1 MTVFRLIFTKI
12 IIFLGISLLNVQG
25 EPWQD
30 KQALLDFL
38 QNTPHSRY
46 LNWSPFSP
54 VCTSW
59 TGVTCNDDQ
68 TRVVSLRLP
77 GFGFQGPVPNNTLGR
92 LTDLQ
97 TLSLRN
103 NKFSGPFPPD
113 FSRLPNLTSLYL
125 QFNKFF
131 GPLPLNFSVWPN
143 LVVLNLS
150 NNNFN
155 GSIPQSL
162 ANLTSLTT
170 LDLSN
175 NSLSG
180 QVPDIDNPSL
190 KDLNLS
196 NNDLN
201 GTLPKSLS
209 RFPSSAFSGNN
220 VSPAVSIPP
229 LPSPSPSTSQPA
241 DPTQPR
247 KSKKLSE
254 TALLGIIIGSCAVLF
269 VVTAVLIIVFYL
281 NKESVRK
288 TGTTEQDKGEISKAS
303 KKKKGIKESPEEKF
317 GKITFFPGSN
327 FAFDLEDLL
336 RASAEVLGKGTFGTT
351 YKAALEDSTTVVVK
365 RLKEGVVGKRDFE
378 QQMEVV
384 GNIKHDNVVALRA
397 YYYSKEEKLMVYD
410 YFSAGNLSTMLHGK
424 RGENPAPL
432 DWETRLKIVVGAA
445 KGLAHIHTQNN
456 GKLVHG
462 NIKSSNIFINS
473 QNHGCISDLGLATII
488 TPVAP
493 PINRIIGYRAPEV
506 TDPRKATQASDVYS
520 FGVLVLELLTGKHP
534 LGESVSLV
542 RWVNSVVREEWTAEV
557 FDLELLKYPNVEE
570 EMVSMLQLGIACAER
585 YPDRRPKM
593 TEVVRMAE
601 DLRRGYSSTRPSS
614 EVSTP
619 TPASLSHMV
628 DMASTSTSAPQ

>member
-1 MTVFRLIFTKI
+1 MAVFRLIFAKI
-12 IIFLGISLLNVQG
+12 IILLGLSLLHVHG
-25 EPWQD
+25 EPWGD

-38 QNTPHSRY
+38 QNTPRSRY
-46 LNWSPFSP
+46 LNWSPFTP
-54 VCTSW
+54 VCTNW
-59 TGVTCNDDQ
+59 TGVTCNDNQ
-68 TRVVSLRLP
+68 TRVVALRLP
-77 GFGFQGPVPNNTLGR
+77 GFGLFGPIPNNTLGR
-92 LTDLQ
+92 LTGLQ

-103 NKFSGPFPPD
+103 NKFSGPFPTD
-113 FSRLPNLTSLYL
+113 FSRLENLTSLYL

-131 GPLPLNFSVWPN
+131 GPLPLNFSIWPN

-155 GSIPQSL
+155 WSIPQSL
-162 ANLTSLTT
+162 SKLTSLTT

-175 NSLSG
+175 NSFSG

-190 KDLNLS
+190 KYLDLS
-196 NNDLN
+196 NNLLN

-209 RFPSSAFSGNN
+209 RFPNSSFSGND
-220 VSPAVSIPP
+220 VSFAVSIPP
-229 LPSPSPSTSQPA
+229 LPSPMPPTSQPV
-241 DPTQPR
+241 QPH

-254 TALLGIIIGSCAVLF
+254 TALLGIIVGSCVVFF
-269 VVTAVLIIVFYL
+269 VVVAVLIIVFYL
-281 NKESVRK
+281 NKESVKK
-288 TGTTEQDKGEISKAS
+288 TGTALDKGESKASS

-317 GKITFFPGSN
+317 GKITFFAGSN

-336 RASAEVLGKGTFGTT
+336 RASAEILGKGTFGTT

-424 RGENPAPL
+424 RGENPSPL

-473 QNHGCISDLGLATII
+473 QNYGCISDLGLATII
-488 TPVAP
+488 TPSAP

-520 FGVLVLELLTGKHP
+520 FGVVVLELLTGKHP

-542 RWVNSVVREEWTAEV
+542 RWVKSVVREEWTAEV
-557 FDLELLKYPNVEE
+557 FDLELLKYPNIEE
-570 EMVSMLQLGIACAER
+570 EMVSMLQLGIACAEW

-593 TEVVRMAE
+593 TEVVSMAE
-601 DLRRGYSSTRPSS
+601 DVRPGYSSTRPSS

-628 DMASTSTSAPQ
+628 DMGSTSTSAPQ